1 MQKNPVKF
9 VSVFNS
15 KAGSTQVIPLQT
27 WEQLSAQPKALKNLE
42 FMFNCDEDGNRA
54 EAPIKPVIENLNPT
68 IPNIDE
74 VIKAKKDGKAKKD

>member
-42 FMFNCDEDGNRA
+42 FMFNCDEDGNRT
-54 EAPIKPVIENLNPT
+54 EAPIKPVIENLNP
-68 IPNIDE
+68 NLQSLDK
-74 VIKAKKDGKAKKD
+74 VIKDGKAK